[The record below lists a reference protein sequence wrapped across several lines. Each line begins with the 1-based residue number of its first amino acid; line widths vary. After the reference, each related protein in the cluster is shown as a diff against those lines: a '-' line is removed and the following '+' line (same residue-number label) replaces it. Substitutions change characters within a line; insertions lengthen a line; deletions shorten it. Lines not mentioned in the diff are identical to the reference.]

1 MTEPSRDRID
11 DTIDRLLEHG
21 HAVTIRKVADLLDD
35 AGRIRGKDHHAIW
48 DVLHERA
55 DLERVLHDG
64 RHYSWE
70 RTGDSAGRADV

>member
-21 HAVTIRKVADLLDD
+21 HAVTIRKVADLLDLLD
-35 AGRIRGKDHHAIW
+35 DAIW